1 MLMFEDE
8 FNRDRH
14 VFEVD
19 NILVGLGG
27 GEFSAVFFF
36 SSLRHVLALFS
47 SYCRNS
53 PFALVVGISNG

>member
-14 VFEVD
+14 VFEFD

-27 GEFSAVFFF
+27 EE
-36 SSLRHVLALFS
+36 RLFS
-47 SYCRNS
+47 FS
-53 PFALVVGISNG
+53 LL